1 VTTFTKLF
9 SSILTSTVWQES
21 KEVKLLWVTML
32 ASCDRWGV
40 VEASVPGLA
49 HIAMLTMAETEAALH
64 VLSSP
69 DAHSR
74 TKEHEGRRIEAI
86 DGGWKLLNHHK
97 YRDRA
102 SAVDRQEYN
111 RVKQAESRTR
121 REKEKPG
128 SCQPMSN
135 DVNKCQTLSKAV
147 NRSQQC
153 QHTDTD
159 TDTDLLSLV
168 PSSPPRGKKA
178 TGNSESPEQT
188 TDSQHRFSRIM
199 GRRLSSAWS
208 PKELAALKAL
218 GNIDPSDLEA
228 VETFYRENQSNEKA
242 YLRTS
247 LATLLNNFPGE
258 VDKARAWS
266 NAIHADRPSTERLKF

>member
-1 VTTFTKLF
+1 MTTFTKLF

-153 QHTDTD
+153 QHIQIQIQIQIF
-159 TDTDLLSLV
+159 SLWFLRHHRGAKRRPGI
-168 PSSPPRGKKA
+168 PSPRSRPPTANTGFRGSWA
-178 TGNSESPEQT
+178 AGCR
-188 TDSQHRFSRIM
+188 QH
-199 GRRLSSAWS
+199 GRRRNW
-208 PKELAALKAL
+208 P
-218 GNIDPSDLEA
+218 
-228 VETFYRENQSNEKA
+228 
-242 YLRTS
+242 
-247 LATLLNNFPGE
+247 
-258 VDKARAWS
+258 
-266 NAIHADRPSTERLKF
+266 H

>member
-1 VTTFTKLF
+1 MTTFTKLF

-74 TKEHEGRRIEAI
+74 TKEHEGRCIEAI

-102 SAVDRQEYN
+102 NAVDRQEYN

-121 REKEKPG
+121 REKDKPG

-135 DVNKCQTLSKAV
+135 IVKGGQSKSAM
-147 NRSQQC
+147 SA
-153 QHTDTD
+153 HTDTD

-258 VDKARAWS
+258 VDKARAWL
-266 NAIHADRPSTERLKF
+266 NATYANRPSQEKLKF